1 MTMSY
6 CTKQNLIARFGKPE
20 LEQLTDRDLTGYI
33 DDVVLDQVIVDVG
46 AMIDAYIGSR
56 YTLPLSLVP
65 EVLVT
70 LACDMVRYRLYKDG
84 APDEVSDRN
93 RAAMRYLERIQE
105 GKATLG
111 EQEAGEDRSGGQ
123 VAVGA
128 GQSRHD
134 WGSY

>member
-1 MTMSY
+1 MSSY

-33 DDVVLDQVIVDVG
+33 DDIVLDQAIADVDAV
-46 AMIDAYIGSR
+46 IDAHIGSR
-56 YTLPLSLVP
+56 YTLPLISTP

-70 LACDMVRYRLYKDG
+70 QACDMVRYRLYKDG
-84 APDEVSDRN
+84 APDEVADRN
-93 RAAMRYLERIQE
+93 RAAMRYLERVQE

-123 VAVGA
+123 VVVGA
-128 GQSRHD
+128 GKSRVD
-134 WGSY
+134 WSAY

>member
-1 MTMSY
+1 MSY

-33 DDVVLDQVIVDVG
+33 DDVVLNQAITDVDAVIDG
-46 AMIDAYIGSR
+46 HIGGR
-56 YTLPLSLVP
+56 YTLPLVTVP
-65 EVLVT
+65 DVLVT
-70 LACDMVRYRLYKDG
+70 NACDMVRYRLYKDG

-93 RAAMRYLERIQE
+93 RAALRYLERIQE

-111 EQEAGEDRSGGQ
+111 EQETSEDRSGGQ
-123 VAVGA
+123 VTVGA

-134 WGSY
+134 WSAY